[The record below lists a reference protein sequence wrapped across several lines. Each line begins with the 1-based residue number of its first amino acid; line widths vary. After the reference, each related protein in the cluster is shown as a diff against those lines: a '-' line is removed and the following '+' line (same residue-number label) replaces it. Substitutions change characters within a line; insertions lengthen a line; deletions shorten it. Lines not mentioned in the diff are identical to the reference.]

1 MLITVLVLADEV
13 VRVFDGNASLKKR
26 QYRTITV
33 PRNAPAHVLLVCI
46 PATYQ
51 LTIRSIVHSYSPI
64 HSLIH
69 APTYSFSRQL
79 SWFSQSNE

>member
-51 LTIRSIVHSYSPI
+51 LTI
-64 HSLIH
+64 
-69 APTYSFSRQL
+69 
-79 SWFSQSNE
+79 